1 MTSSLAQPL
10 RLSLA
15 PLLAALVLAGCASAP
30 APDLSA
36 LPATPA
42 AFKSTP
48 ATAPEGH
55 WAVVPPA
62 DGAER
67 GVWWAVFHDP
77 VLDDL
82 MQRAQA
88 RNTDLQV
95 AAARLQQARAGLR
108 EADAR
113 RLPQL
118 GASLGVARGTNQN
131 AGVTP
136 APVVNTATP
145 SLNLAWETDLFG
157 RLGLGSQAAALDAQ
171 ASEALLQSTRLMV
184 QAQVAQA
191 YFALRESDAER
202 RLVRETLDAYRDT
215 LRLSERRLAVG
226 DLGELDVQRLRTEV
240 ASTEA
245 DALALDRQRAA
256 QENALAVLLGESAS
270 GFALADP
277 AQDWTAR
284 PPAVP
289 AGLPSAMLARRP
301 DVAAAQRSLM
311 AAQARL
317 GVAQSA
323 WLPDLSLTASG
334 GYASTDLGDVFRWSA
349 RAWSLGA
356 LLSMP
361 IFDGGQRQA
370 QEERAGGEA
379 QIALAGYRQQ
389 VLTALREVED
399 QLSGLGLLQA
409 QADVLGQAVASARRA
424 TALSDIRYRNGQISQ
439 LDLLDARR
447 SELRSLRQ
455 AVQVQGAQFQSTVA
469 LIRALGG
476 GWEAPAVPA
485 TLASAA
491 P

>member
-1 MTSSLAQPL
+1 MKLVSMT
-10 RLSLA
+10 
-15 PLLAALVLAGCASAP
+15 PLLAALVLAGCATAP
-30 APDLSA
+30 APDLST

-42 AFKSTP
+42 AFKSTAP
-48 ATAPEGH
+48 AEGQ

-62 DGAER
+62 DAAER
-67 GVWWAVFHDP
+67 GTWWAVFADP
-77 VLDDL
+77 VLDEL
-82 MQRAQA
+82 VTRALE

-113 RLPQL
+113 RRPQVDAST
-118 GASLGVARGTNQN
+118 GVTRATDPGVTTQPVSLGT
-131 AGVTP
+131 AG
-136 APVVNTATP
+136 
-145 SLNLAWETDLFG
+145 LNLAWELDVFG
-157 RLGLGSQAAALDAQ
+157 RLGLASQAQALDAQ

-202 RLVRETLDAYRDT
+202 RLVRQTLAAYRDT
-215 LRLSERRLAVG
+215 LRLSERRLAAG

-245 DALALDRQRAA
+245 DALALDRQRAL
-256 QENALAVLLGESAS
+256 QENALAVLLGEAAS
-270 GFALADP
+270 GFRLAEAVDAEWALRAP
-277 AQDWTAR
+277 V
-284 PPAVP
+284 VP
-289 AGLPSAMLARRP
+289 AGLPSAVLARRP

-323 WLPDLSLTASG
+323 WLPDLTLTASG
-334 GYASTDLGDVFRWSA
+334 GQASTDLGDVFRWSA
-349 RAWSLGA
+349 RAWSVGT
-356 LLSMP
+356 LLSLP
-361 IFDGGQRQA
+361 IFDGGRRQA
-370 QEERAGGEA
+370 QEDRAAAEA
-379 QIALAGYRQQ
+379 QVALAGYRQQ

-399 QLSGLGLLQA
+399 QLGSLGLLQRQADALA
-409 QADVLGQAVASARRA
+409 QAVQSSRRA
-424 TALSDIRYRNGQISQ
+424 TALSEARYRNGQISQ

-455 AVQVQGAQFQSTVA
+455 AVQVQGAQLQGAVG

-476 GWEAPAVPA
+476 GWEAG
-485 TLASAA
+485 
-491 P
+491 

>member
-1 MTSSLAQPL
+1 
-10 RLSLA
+10 
-15 PLLAALVLAGCASAP
+15 
-30 APDLSA
+30 
-36 LPATPA
+36 
-42 AFKSTP
+42 
-48 ATAPEGH
+48 
-55 WAVVPPA
+55 
-62 DGAER
+62 
-67 GVWWAVFHDP
+67 
-77 VLDDL
+77 
-82 MQRAQA
+82 
-88 RNTDLQV
+88 
-95 AAARLQQARAGLR
+95 
-108 EADAR
+108 
-113 RLPQL
+113 
-118 GASLGVARGTNQN
+118 
-131 AGVTP
+131 
-136 APVVNTATP
+136 
-145 SLNLAWETDLFG
+145 
-157 RLGLGSQAAALDAQ
+157 
-171 ASEALLQSTRLMV
+171 
-184 QAQVAQA
+184 
-191 YFALRESDAER
+191 
-202 RLVRETLDAYRDT
+202 
-215 LRLSERRLAVG
+215 
-226 DLGELDVQRLRTEV
+226 
-240 ASTEA
+240 
-245 DALALDRQRAA
+245 
-256 QENALAVLLGESAS
+256 
-270 GFALADP
+270 
-277 AQDWTAR
+277 
-284 PPAVP
+284 
-289 AGLPSAMLARRP
+289 LARRP

-323 WLPDLSLTASG
+323 WLPDLSLTANG

-476 GWEAPAVPA
+476 GWDATAAPAA
-485 TLASAA
+485 LASAA

>member
-48 ATAPEGH
+48 AAAPEGH

-67 GVWWAVFHDP
+67 GAWWAVFHDP

-108 EADAR
+108 QADAQ

-136 APVVNTATP
+136 APVINQATP

-256 QENALAVLLGESAS
+256 QENALAVLLG
-270 GFALADP
+270 
-277 AQDWTAR
+277 
-284 PPAVP
+284 
-289 AGLPSAMLARRP
+289 
-301 DVAAAQRSLM
+301 
-311 AAQARL
+311 
-317 GVAQSA
+317 
-323 WLPDLSLTASG
+323 
-334 GYASTDLGDVFRWSA
+334 
-349 RAWSLGA
+349 
-356 LLSMP
+356 
-361 IFDGGQRQA
+361 
-370 QEERAGGEA
+370 
-379 QIALAGYRQQ
+379 
-389 VLTALREVED
+389 
-399 QLSGLGLLQA
+399 
-409 QADVLGQAVASARRA
+409 
-424 TALSDIRYRNGQISQ
+424 
-439 LDLLDARR
+439 
-447 SELRSLRQ
+447 
-455 AVQVQGAQFQSTVA
+455 
-469 LIRALGG
+469 
-476 GWEAPAVPA
+476 
-485 TLASAA
+485 
-491 P
+491 